1 MDAFQRN
8 HENTCEGALLLQK
21 MHVASGNVR

>member
-1 MDAFQRN
+1 MHVVQRN
-8 HENTCEGALLLQK
+8 HENTCEGDLLLQK